1 MENFNLNYIIKR
13 LIKNNKINNYYQKG
27 GEESVN
33 ILKKE
38 IEDFAVSA
46 NKLILY
52 KNLLEQKLKSVN
64 RLDVEPITRMLS
76 KLENDLKAMKDKIT
90 TDIDPEISKDLILN
104 QIQTIDR
111 FILNSEDDAININ
124 LERTPKLISAPINSD
139 ELTVGL
145 DTSVEMLI
153 KNTDE
158 FKKMINDKTTI
169 TNKQYEEKKK
179 LLITSL
185 ESLRRNHQV
194 LKNNIT
200 IIETEYR
207 KLEDYKKIGELE
219 ILPNN
224 FKISEPSDIDSIDM
238 EQLSGITPLPI
249 SDPSLIQ
256 NLKVED
262 IYEEEIRKK
271 INDVNSI
278 INPNIVRLQSGG
290 NNIVNQQI
298 QNTQQ
303 IIVDIYN
310 NIRNKILAQEK
321 IRREREEREIQLREE
336 RERRQ
341 RKERERQER
350 ERQLIEQRER
360 IIKINKEID
369 EINQKLDLISRYK
382 DLSLDLD
389 IIKNKISISESSVRK
404 INAELNQ
411 LKRGL
416 STKTG
421 TAKSNIEKNIKE
433 KEQQIKKLEK
443 EINNNKILL
452 RDAPNIIRLIRDEGN
467 IKQRLDEL
475 LLVKQQIEKG
485 LQNKYILKGGN
496 WDDYNQTISSM
507 YQLINEIK
515 MDINQ
520 FKKIA
525 MKFNLRYIQFYYHQY
540 FVINYIN
547 LIFFRKNYIITRF
560 ISRGLVSFYLSIC
573 EDIYKKMNNNKILK
587 ENKIISYFFKY
598 HYMTISIIKSFL
610 EKLYSSW
617 DTILNPS
624 LGERNRPKINSY
636 KFIMKNPVI
645 KYNTNLSKGILL
657 FDIFKNIL
665 DNYYTYQA
673 PPVAVYLRIND
684 FGNIQRKTFKKST
697 ENRTKFDQNAF
708 DVCTL
713 PPTGETQLKL
723 TSYKQNISDV
733 EFKEIYD
740 PEGFNDNAVLSN
752 YMGIPSFLTDN
763 RSIMMITY
771 GYSGVGKTFTL
782 FGGGDNKGV
791 LQNSIIGIQG
801 TEKILCRCFEIYGK
815 ALPYKSY
822 WLNKSPNDYNHKL
835 HIYNLSN
842 FNNIVEDPEISTN
855 FNEYLNKTKGINE
868 DTYYQLNPEQVSV
881 FEKVVSGIDKIR
893 IEKGRIKKTVNN
905 PVSSRSIMMYEFK
918 LILKGN
924 KVSRFIVMDLPGKED
939 VISSYVDND
948 TEGYCIKVK
957 PEFEIYGRAL
967 RAALFVNPMMIA
979 LFPSVSNYILTNY
992 SYYLNRDTLSRNPP
1006 KLSKVKINE
1015 FKLKEG
1021 SVDANLKVPLENIIK
1036 TVEIIKILID
1046 ENKID
1051 ELEKIYNNILINEN
1065 IKIDNKDVNCNNTF
1079 GSSLPFE
1086 AFYINENITGLIKV
1100 LAERLY
1106 QGDDKKQKRDELLK
1120 KFEYMDNFYSKIMK
1134 DETSYNQIDR
1144 TSVSNFTLFSELSE
1158 PVKTQVES
1166 ILPKFSEQV
1175 ETRSQVYFLRSLIR
1189 TPEINYNNRNFS
1201 MYWFRTN
1208 INTLLNK
1215 DYSDYYINGKFTI
1228 NKNTKTLQQWFE
1240 NTYDFNKIY
1249 SEEPPIKTFLQAYF
1263 GVEDI
1268 LEGQSV
1274 AKNIIDNFYLFF
1286 VVSNKNHEKCG
1297 NQIKLINDS
1306 KIFID
1311 VLSQF

>member
-13 LIKNNKINNYYQKG
+13 LIKNNKIDNYYQKG

-52 KNLLEQKLKSVN
+52 KNLLEQKIKSVN

-90 TDIDPEISKDLILN
+90 TDIDPETSKDLILN

-111 FILNSEDDAININ
+111 FIMNSDDDAITIN

-169 TNKQYEEKKK
+169 INTEYEGKKK
-179 LLITSL
+179 LL
-185 ESLRRNHQV
+185 ESSIINLTRNHQV

-200 IIETEYR
+200 IIKTEYR
-207 KLEDYKKIGELE
+207 KLEDYKKIGDLQ
-219 ILPNN
+219 ILPTY
-224 FKISEPSDIDSIDM
+224 FKISDSRDIDNIEMD
-238 EQLSGITPLPI
+238 QLSGISPLPI

-271 INDVNSI
+271 INDANSI
-278 INPNIVRLQSGG
+278 INPNIVRLQTQTGG
-290 NNIVNQQI
+290 NITPQI
-298 QNTQQ
+298 QNTLQ
-303 IIVDIYN
+303 IMVEIYN
-310 NIRNKILAQEK
+310 NIRNKILAQDK
-321 IRREREEREIQLREE
+321 IIREREVIREE

-341 RKERERQER
+341 REERQRQER

-360 IIKINKEID
+360 NINLLGNYSKEID

-389 IIKNKISISESSVRK
+389 VIKSKISSSESSVRK

-416 STKTG
+416 TTKTG
-421 TAKSNIEKNIKE
+421 TAKTNIEKNIKE
-433 KEQQIKKLEK
+433 KEQQINKLESN
-443 EINNNKILL
+443 INKNKILL
-452 RDAPNIIRLIRDEGN
+452 RNIPEIIRLIRDEGN
-467 IKQRLDEL
+467 LRQRLDKL
-475 LLVKQQIEKG
+475 LLAKQQIEKR
-485 LQNKYILKGGN
+485 LQNKYILEGGN
-496 WDDYNQTISSM
+496 WDDYNREIVNM

-515 MDINQ
+515 MDINE

-547 LIFFRKNYIITRF
+547 LIFFRQKYIITRF

-573 EDIYKKMNNNKILK
+573 EDIYKKMNDNKILK
-587 ENKIISYFFKY
+587 ENRIISYFFKY

-617 DTILNPS
+617 DTVLKDS
-624 LGERNRPKINSY
+624 LDGTNKPKINSY
-636 KFIMKNPVI
+636 KFIMKNPEI
-645 KYNTNLSKGILL
+645 KYNPNLSKGILL

-684 FGNIQRKTFKKST
+684 FGYIQTKTFKKSDQD
-697 ENRTKFDQNAF
+697 RTKFDKDALA
-708 DVCTL
+708 VCNI
-713 PPTGETQLKL
+713 PPSGENITKL

-822 WLNKSPNDYNHKL
+822 WANKSPNDYNHKL

-842 FNNIVEDPEISTN
+842 FNNIVEDPEISRN
-855 FNEYLNKTKGINE
+855 FNDYLNKTKGINE
-868 DTYYQLNPEQVSV
+868 ETYFELSTENVSA
-881 FEKVVSGIDKIR
+881 FEKAVSGIDKIR

-948 TEGYCIKVK
+948 IEGFCIKVK

-992 SYYLNRDTLSRNPP
+992 SRYLNQKTLSRNPP
-1006 KLSKVKINE
+1006 KLSQVEINK
-1015 FKLKEG
+1015 FSLKEG
-1021 SVDANLKVPLENIIK
+1021 TIDANLKTPLENIIK

-1065 IKIDNKDVNCNNTF
+1065 INIDNKDVKCNDTF

-1134 DETSYNQIDR
+1134 DGTSYNQIDR
-1144 TSVSNFTLFSELSE
+1144 TSVPNFTLFSELSE
-1158 PVKTQVES
+1158 PVKSQVE
-1166 ILPKFSEQV
+1166 ITLPKFSEQV

-1189 TPEINYNNRNFS
+1189 TPEINYNNRNYP

-1208 INTLLNK
+1208 INTLLSK
-1215 DYSDYYINGKFTI
+1215 DYSDYYKNGKFTI
-1228 NKNTKTLQQWFE
+1228 NNNTKTLQQWFE

-1263 GVEDI
+1263 GTEDVG
-1268 LEGQSV
+1268 EQPP
-1274 AKNIIDNFYLFF
+1274 KNIIDNFYLFF
-1286 VVSNKNHEKCG
+1286 VVSNNNHDKCG